1 MNRTIILSMVIALS
15 ACTHQTIT
23 WERTGEA
30 AQHAAMHPAVWGP
43 LLGAG
48 VFAIG
53 DLDSRTSDYL
63 SDHAPIFGD
72 SESAGNASTDI
83 NSLLSLTAGASAFV
97 APVPPGDDALL
108 HRGEH
113 LAVVVGGLALTGSVT
128 DAIKSATNR
137 PRPNN
142 SDDKSFPSGHAS
154 QAFASATFASANFHR
169 AWGDSSGAK
178 WADAGLYTAASL
190 TALARVEAQVHYPSD
205 VMAGAALGNFM
216 ARFLD
221 ELLLTDPDTTSLSAF
236 AGRHTVIVEVRHAF

>member
-1 MNRTIILSMVIALS
+1 MIRIFIVSIAIALS
-15 ACTHQTIT
+15 ACTHQSIT
-23 WERTGEA
+23 WERTSEA
-30 AQHAAMHPAVWGP
+30 AQHAATHPAVWGP

-53 DLDSRTSDYL
+53 DLDRRTSDYL
-63 SDHAPIFGD
+63 SEHAPVFGD
-72 SESAGNASTDI
+72 SESAGNASSDLK
-83 NSLLSLTAGASAFV
+83 SLLSLTAGASAFV
-97 APVPPGDDALL
+97 TPVPPGEDAAL

-113 LAVVVGGLALTGSVT
+113 LAVIIGGLALTGSITDGIKSVT
-128 DAIKSATNR
+128 DR
-137 PRPNN
+137 QRPNN

-205 VMAGAALGNFM
+205 VLAGAALGNFM
-216 ARFLD
+216 GRFLD

-236 AGRHTVIVEVRHAF
+236 AGRHAVIVEVRHAF